1 MVLRV
6 PEANGKGRARAL
18 ALAAVT
24 LRTSRGARPGQR
36 VRRGYFGTDGANIE
50 IIGVQIDQGTKGL
63 IAIRSR
69 KNCLSTHSCLFY
81 RWLHRCF
88 SRFGGS
94 GRLRKAGK
102 LQGREGREGRA

>member
-1 MVLRV
+1 MVRDGQERWRWRLSRF
-6 PEANGKGRARAL
+6 ERAEEP
-18 ALAAVT
+18 
-24 LRTSRGARPGQR
+24 GQPGQR

-50 IIGVQIDQGTKGL
+50 IIGVQIDQVTKGL
-63 IAIRSR
+63 MAIRSR